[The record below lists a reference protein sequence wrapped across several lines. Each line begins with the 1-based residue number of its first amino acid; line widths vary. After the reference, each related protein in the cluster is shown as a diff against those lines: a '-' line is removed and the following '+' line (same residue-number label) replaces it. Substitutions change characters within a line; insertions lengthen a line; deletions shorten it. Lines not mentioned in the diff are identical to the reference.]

1 MIEAVRGNK
10 GITALLVVG
19 ALATIGGL
27 IVTWV
32 ARPVDTIVVI
42 SKGPIPTLPVNT
54 YTQYTQAGTSMPVI
68 PVADYSGMWI
78 GIVIGV
84 IGVALLL
91 TGVVLAARR
100 ARSAH
105 GA

>member
-10 GITALLVVG
+10 GITAFLVVG

-54 YTQYTQAGTSMPVI
+54 YAQYTDAGTSTPAI
-68 PVADYSGMWI
+68 PVADYSGMWV
-78 GIVIGV
+78 GIVVGV

-91 TGVVLAARR
+91 TGIVLAVRR
-100 ARSAH
+100 ARNAH

>member
-19 ALATIGGL
+19 ALA
-27 IVTWV
+27 
-32 ARPVDTIVVI
+32 
-42 SKGPIPTLPVNT
+42 
-54 YTQYTQAGTSMPVI
+54 QYA
-68 PVADYSGMWI
+68 
-78 GIVIGV
+78 

-91 TGVVLAARR
+91 TGTVLAVRR
-100 ARSAH
+100 ARNAH